1 MNRSG
6 PASLYVHA
14 ALGDGPRGREYPSV
28 RVSSKLTA
36 RMSVRIAFAAA
47 ALGFAAPALAIDGK
61 QLLRKCEALER
72 GAIISGDSVR
82 LPNSADA
89 AECWFYMGAVQ
100 DFSAT
105 VEKEGGPSIIG
116 SCLRPNTTRIE
127 IVRAFTKYA
136 RANRADLDLRATAL
150 IIPALIKSFPCPKA
164 G

>member
-1 MNRSG
+1 
-6 PASLYVHA
+6 
-14 ALGDGPRGREYPSV
+14 V

-36 RMSVRIAFAAA
+36 RMSVRIAFATA
-47 ALGFAAPALAIDGK
+47 ALGFATPALAIDGK

-150 IIPALIKSFPCPKA
+150 IIPALVEAFPCPKPA
-164 G
+164 